1 MEEGVG
7 LFPLV
12 PDLKEEILPPETR
25 KELDPDGKVE
35 IGKEEGKGEGGDP
48 CDVGDLGER
57 GSAEV
62 FSRKGI
68 EEGEPT
74 KEPPQFPVRA
84 ESHRK
89 GQNPFGGQFADS
101 RG

>member
-1 MEEGVG
+1 MGEGVS

-12 PDLKEEILPPETR
+12 PDLKEEILPPEPR
-25 KELDPDGKVE
+25 KELDPDGKME
-35 IGKEEGKGEGGDP
+35 FGKEEGKGEGRDP

-57 GSAEV
+57 GPAEV
-62 FSRKGI
+62 FSRQGI
-68 EEGEPT
+68 EEGEPAE
-74 KEPPQFPVRA
+74 EPTQSQVRA

-89 GQNPFGGQFADS
+89 GQNPF